1 MPRSRQ
7 PVPVPPGLNALL
19 RITAHNTPYHTD
31 PVSAGSFYAALG
43 KLSVAWG
50 RLEGHVIGNLLTI
63 MNLLGATA
71 EARLP
76 FRWDERLELWKKG
89 FSSVPSLQ
97 PHKERAVEFLKS
109 IHESAEDRNYAAHA
123 VWGEFVSNANE
134 PTMMARGIKS
144 GQRGIVVDDRRI
156 TMTMIECA
164 LDECN
169 RLNLEMSEFTKL
181 LQLLRP
187 PPTGALSL

>member
-1 MPRSRQ
+1 MPRRRQ
-7 PVPVPPGLNALL
+7 PTPIPPDLNVLL

-31 PVSAGSFYAALG
+31 PVGAGSFYAALG

-50 RLEGHVIGNLLTI
+50 RLEGHVIINLLTI

-76 FRWDERLELWKKG
+76 FRWEDRSDLWKKG

-97 PHKERAVEFLKS
+97 PHKERAVEFRKCM
-109 IHESAEDRNYAAHA
+109 HEAGEDRNYAAHA
-123 VWGEFVSNANE
+123 VWGEFVSDASE

-144 GQRGIVVDDRRI
+144 GQPGIVVDDRRI
-156 TMTMIECA
+156 TLTMVESA
-164 LDECN
+164 LAECN
-169 RLNLEMSEFTKL
+169 RLNCEMSEFSKL
-181 LQLLRP
+181 LRSLRP
-187 PPTGALSL
+187 QPADALYL

>member
-7 PVPVPPGLNALL
+7 PSPIPPDLNVLL

-31 PVSAGSFYAALG
+31 PLSAGSFYAALG

-50 RLEGHVIGNLLTI
+50 RLEGHVVINLLTI
-63 MNLLGATA
+63 INLLGATA

-76 FRWDERLELWKKG
+76 FRWEDRLDLWKKG

-109 IHESAEDRNYAAHA
+109 IHEAAEDRNYAAHA
-123 VWGEFVSNANE
+123 VWGEFLSDASE
-134 PTMMARGIKS
+134 PAMMARGIKS
-144 GQRGIVVDDRRI
+144 GQPGIVVDDRRI
-156 TMTMIECA
+156 TLTMVESA
-164 LDECN
+164 LAECN
-169 RLNLEMSEFTKL
+169 RLNFEMSEFTKL
-181 LQLLRP
+181 LRLLRP

>member
-7 PVPVPPGLNALL
+7 PSPIPPDLNVLL

-76 FRWDERLELWKKG
+76 FRWEDRLDLWKKG
-89 FSSVPSLQ
+89 FSTVPRLQ
-97 PHKERAVEFLKS
+97 LHKQRAIQFLNS
-109 IHESAEDRNYAAHA
+109 IHEAAEDRNYAAHA
-123 VWGEFVSNANE
+123 VWGEFASDASE
-134 PTMMARGIKS
+134 PTMMARSIKS
-144 GQRGIVVDDRRI
+144 GHGIVVDDRRI
-156 TMTMIECA
+156 TLTMIENA
-164 LDECN
+164 LAECN
-169 RLNLEMSEFTKL
+169 RLNLEMTEFTKL
-181 LQLLRP
+181 LRLLRP
-187 PPTGALSL
+187 PPIDVLSL

>member
-1 MPRSRQ
+1 MPQPRQ
-7 PVPVPPGLNALL
+7 PTPIPSDVRL

-31 PVSAGSFYAALG
+31 PVSADSFYAALG

-50 RLEGHVIGNLLTI
+50 RLEGHVINNLLTI
-63 MNLLGATA
+63 MGLLGATA

-76 FRWDERLELWKKG
+76 NGWEDRLKLWKKG

-109 IHESAEDRNYAAHA
+109 IHEAAEGRNYAAHA
-123 VWGEFVSNANE
+123 VWGEFVSDASE

-144 GQRGIVVDDRRI
+144 ISGQPGFVVDDRRI
-156 TMTMIECA
+156 TLTIVEGA
-164 LDECN
+164 LAECN
-169 RLNLEMSEFTKL
+169 RLNFEMIEFTEL
-181 LQLLRP
+181 LGSLRP
-187 PPTGALSL
+187 PPAGALFL